1 MNGYTIF
8 WTIVIFFSLIS
19 FTLMSFKMLIMGI
32 PELRDMFRQLRETNR
47 KETL

>member
-1 MNGYTIF
+1 MKGYTIF

-32 PELRDMFRQLRETNR
+32 PELRDMFTQLRESKR
-47 KETL
+47 KDTQ